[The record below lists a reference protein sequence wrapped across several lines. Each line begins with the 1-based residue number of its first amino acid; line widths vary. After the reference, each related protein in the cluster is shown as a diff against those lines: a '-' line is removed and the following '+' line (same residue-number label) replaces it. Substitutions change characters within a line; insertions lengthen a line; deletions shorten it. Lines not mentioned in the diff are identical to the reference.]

1 MMMMI
6 NPEVITGNFGAPA
19 PKRYTGDD
27 DVVTSKID
35 AALDIERGW
44 SGWTGDNTEG
54 TIEQTPLLASLS
66 VIRTFI
72 ERVPE
77 LAVKF
82 GSFEDDGVNGTTMS
96 LRTSENAMLQDND
109 ILVAQYTA
117 EMSTLIQALQEAL
130 KNAGLTVRFE
140 ELGVQVTPGMYR
152 SAGQGQS
159 MRQSVFTIQ
168 GDYKLF
174 FS

>member
-1 MMMMI
+1 MMI
-6 NPEVITGNFGAPA
+6 VNPDVIKGNFGAPP
-19 PKRYTGDD
+19 PKPYAGDD

-35 AALDIERGW
+35 AGLDLERGW
-44 SGWTGDNTEG
+44 TGWPGENTEG
-54 TIEQTPLLASLS
+54 TVQQTPKLAAMS
-66 VIRTFI
+66 VIRNFI

-77 LAVKF
+77 MAVKF
-82 GSFEDDGVNGTTMS
+82 GTHADDGENGTTMS
-96 LRTSENAMLQDND
+96 LKTSENAMLQDND

-130 KNAGLTVRFE
+130 KNAGLMVRFE
-140 ELGVQVTPGMYR
+140 DLGVQVTPGMYR

>member
-1 MMMMI
+1 
-6 NPEVITGNFGAPA
+6 
-19 PKRYTGDD
+19 
-27 DVVTSKID
+27 
-35 AALDIERGW
+35 
-44 SGWTGDNTEG
+44 
-54 TIEQTPLLASLS
+54 
-66 VIRTFI
+66 
-72 ERVPE
+72 
-77 LAVKF
+77 
-82 GSFEDDGVNGTTMS
+82 
-96 LRTSENAMLQDND
+96 MLQDND